1 MAQAVKTDGANIVMM
16 SDIELSQPVT
26 IQADNGNGV
35 TVTIN
40 MNGKK
45 LTFKKA
51 IGQTLPVVSS
61 SYPQEVHLT

>member
-1 MAQAVKTDGANIVMM
+1 MM